1 MIRIVLIPCMVVGII
16 MNGLAWSS
24 DLPGDIERIKERGR
38 LVVAMVE
45 NNAPPFFFHDESG
58 KLKGLDVRL
67 AEGIAEELGVEVE
80 YNRNAESFNNVVDLV
95 ANRRADIAISK
106 LSRTLTRAT
115 RVRYTTPYIV
125 LRQGLM
131 VNRLEL
137 EKVKK
142 KGETDTAAI
151 KAMRG
156 AIGVIANSSYVGY
169 AASRFPNARVRQY
182 ESWDM
187 VVKAVLS
194 GEVLAA
200 YRDELEIKK
209 IIKERPNAVIKLQ
222 TVVLTDTRD
231 PIAMAVHHQDT
242 HLLAW
247 LEVYLDTVN
256 LDFTADSL
264 LEEYPEIFQ

>member
-1 MIRIVLIPCMVVGII
+1 MKLTIPILWMVLGLIL
-16 MNGLAWSS
+16 NGPALSK
-24 DLPGDIERIKERGR
+24 DLPEDVDRIKKRGH

-45 NNAPPFFFHDESG
+45 SNAPPFFFHDENG
-58 KLKGLDVRL
+58 ELKGLDVRL
-67 AEGIAEELGVEVE
+67 AEGIAEHLGVNVE
-80 YNRNAESFNNVVDLV
+80 YNRDAETFNNVVDLV
-95 ANRRADIAISK
+95 ADRKADVAISK
-106 LSRTLTRAT
+106 LSRTLARAQ
-115 RVRYTTPYIV
+115 RVRFTKPYIV

-137 EKVKK
+137 EKVRR

-151 KAMRG
+151 KSMRG
-156 AIGVIANSSYVGY
+156 PIGVIANSSYVSY
-169 AASRFPNARVRQY
+169 AASRFPNAAIRQY
-182 ESWDM
+182 DNWNE
-187 VVKAVLS
+187 VVEAVLA

-200 YRDELEIKK
+200 YRDELEVKK
-209 IIKERPNAVIKLQ
+209 IIKERPNAAIELQ

-231 PIAMAVHHQDT
+231 PIAMVVHHQDT

-247 LEVYLDTVN
+247 LEIYLDTLN